1 MKTKEFSL
9 RICWKN
15 ISISSPPFEKWI
27 ITIGNFDGVHL
38 GHLFLLEQL
47 KTTAKKKKYNS
58 GVVSFFPHPQKTIS
72 QKKIYEIYNFERK
85 KELLI
90 NSNINSL
97 FIIEFNKTL
106 ANTSAENFL
115 KLLIQ
120 KISVQCFLIGYDFSF
135 GKDRQGNIDTI
146 KKVADKNNIEV
157 ILTKPYLQKEKII
170 SSSLIR
176 QLLQKGDFQEAR
188 MQLGLPWH
196 LKGEV
201 CEGKKLALKLGF
213 PTINIKL
220 DFLPPFKIGVYA
232 VKVKVK
238 DKWYNAVANYGF
250 APTIKQ
256 DPLARNEQAILECHL
271 FDFNENIYYQKVII
285 CPLKFLRNELKFER
299 LEFLKNQIKKDKENT
314 ESFFQ
319 NNIVFSLK
327 DFDKIPN

>member
-1 MKTKEFSL
+1 M
-9 RICWKN
+9 
-15 ISISSPPFEKWI
+15 I
-27 ITIGNFDGVHL
+27 I
-38 GHLFLLEQL
+38 
-47 KTTAKKKKYNS
+47 
-58 GVVSFFPHPQKTIS
+58 SFFPHPQKIIS

-115 KLLIQ
+115 KFLIQ

-135 GKDRQGNIDTI
+135 GKDKQGNIDTI

-157 ILTKPYLQKEKII
+157 ILIEPYLQKEKII

-176 QLLQKGDFQEAR
+176 QLLQKGDFQEANT
-188 MQLGLPWH
+188 QLGLPWH

-201 CEGKKLALKLGF
+201 CEGKKLALKIGF

-232 VKVKVK
+232 VKVRVK
-238 DKWYNAVANYGF
+238 DKWYDAVANYGF

-271 FDFNENIYYQKVII
+271 FDFNENIYYQKVVI

-299 LEFLKNQIKKDKENT
+299 LEVLKKQIQKDKTNAKKLFKT
-314 ESFFQ
+314 DSFRSFQ
-319 NNIVFSLK
+319 GFVN
-327 DFDKIPN
+327 IPN

>member
-1 MKTKEFSL
+1 MK
-9 RICWKN
+9 
-15 ISISSPPFEKWI
+15 
-27 ITIGNFDGVHL
+27 
-38 GHLFLLEQL
+38 LFLLSL
-47 KTTAKKKKYNS
+47 ICKKKK
-58 GVVSFFPHPQKTIS
+58 
-72 QKKIYEIYNFERK
+72 
-85 KELLI
+85 
-90 NSNINSL
+90 
-97 FIIEFNKTL
+97 FI
-106 ANTSAENFL
+106 
-115 KLLIQ
+115 
-120 KISVQCFLIGYDFSF
+120 FLIG
-135 GKDRQGNIDTI
+135 
-146 KKVADKNNIEV
+146 
-157 ILTKPYLQKEKII
+157 
-170 SSSLIR
+170 SSLIR